1 MKGLAE
7 QAGIEAFT
15 VGAVKGAL
23 VICCGFHYRLLS
35 LDSALSH
42 NRNKKMDIFTA
53 TIVISLIL
61 FVAIGN
67 YAGKSV
73 KNLDDYIVAG
83 RRAPTLLIV
92 GTLVASVMSSVAFL
106 GEAGFTYDGQMGAY
120 LLFPSTSAAG
130 YVIGALFFGR
140 YLRRS
145 RAATVADFFGQR
157 FNSFR
162 LQRVAGIII
171 MLSIG
176 IYLLI
181 VTQGAAILLSDLT
194 QLSYF
199 QSLIL
204 VWLSY
209 TFFTMYSGSKG
220 VILTDTLMFLL
231 FTGATLV
238 FAYYVVSDLG
248 GVAASIEGMSQLESK
263 PGIASWSGIVGA
275 GTEWPTALDYLIW
288 AFVIDLAW
296 SAVYIVGPWQAGRH
310 LMARDEHVVLR
321 SAMYA
326 LVIVALLQT
335 VIYGLGG
342 IVNLVKSDIT
352 PSETVLVWAARNL
365 VPDFLGALVL
375 AGIMA
380 AALSSAS
387 TFLSLVGFSASNDVV
402 RRQKTLDLR
411 STRIV
416 MMTVGVV
423 VLLASFYF
431 PPNIFWLMLFVGT
444 VYASSW
450 GPVGLMSVWSKRI
463 TESAAYW
470 GMITG
475 FVFNVIPAGLEY
487 LGYIK
492 WPSYLHPAIIGT
504 AVSLITIYVVSR
516 AGAVTEQ
523 EADFRHKLHLTPEE
537 DCDAKKVNTTLIAPV
552 FLILYGCVM
561 PFLVVNYY
569 IKPYQRGT
577 GEILPDG
584 SMNWQ
589 TGEAWFSLSPA
600 IVFVSLG
607 LLAAFVIWRGYRPKV
622 E

>member
-1 MKGLAE
+1 
-7 QAGIEAFT
+7 
-15 VGAVKGAL
+15 
-23 VICCGFHYRLLS
+23 
-35 LDSALSH
+35 
-42 NRNKKMDIFTA
+42 MDIFTL
-53 TIVISLIL
+53 TIAISLIL
-61 FVAIGN
+61 FVIIGN
-67 YAGKSV
+67 YAGKNV
-73 KNLDDYIVAG
+73 KDLDDYFVAG
-83 RRAPTLLIV
+83 RRAPTILIV

-106 GEAGFTYDGQMGAY
+106 GEAGFTYDGQLGAY
-120 LLFPSTSAAG
+120 MLFPSTSAAG

-145 RAATVADFFGQR
+145 RATTVADFFGQR

-162 LQRVAGIII
+162 VQRVSGIII

-181 VTQGAAILLSDLT
+181 VTQGASILLADITELT
-194 QLSYF
+194 YF
-199 QSLIL
+199 QSLMV

-209 TFFTMYSGSKG
+209 TFFTMYAGSKG

-238 FAYYVVSDLG
+238 FAYYIVSDLG
-248 GVAASIEGMSQLESK
+248 GIALSIENMAQLESK
-263 PGIASWSGIVGA
+263 PGIASWSGIVGP
-275 GTEWPTALDYLIW
+275 GTEWPTAMDYLIW
-288 AFVIDLAW
+288 AFVVDIAW

-310 LMARDEHVVLR
+310 LMAKDEHVVLR
-321 SAMYA
+321 SSMYA
-326 LVIVALLQT
+326 LIIVALLQT
-335 VIYGLGG
+335 IIYGLGG
-342 IVNLVKSDIT
+342 IVNLVKTDIT

-365 VPDFLGALVL
+365 VPEFLGALVL

-402 RRQKTLDLR
+402 KRKKALDLR
-411 STRIV
+411 AIRII
-416 MMTVGVV
+416 MMFVGIV
-423 VLLASFYF
+423 VLFASFYF
-431 PPNIFWLMLFVGT
+431 PPNIFWLMIFVGT

-450 GPVGLMSVWSKRI
+450 GPVGLMSVWSKSI
-463 TESAAYW
+463 TESAAHW

-487 LGYIK
+487 LGYIT

-504 AVSLITIYVVSR
+504 VISLITIGILSKT
-516 AGAVTEQ
+516 GTVTEQ
-523 EADFRHKLHLTPEE
+523 EAAYRTKLHITPEE
-537 DCDAKKVNTTLIAPV
+537 DCDAKKTRTTMIAPIA
-552 FLILYGCVM
+552 LLLYGCTM

-577 GEILPDG
+577 GEILADG

-589 TGEAWFSLSPA
+589 TGEAWFSLAPA
-600 IVFVSLG
+600 TVFISLG
-607 LLAAFVIWRGYRPKV
+607 ILAAVVIRRSYNPKISSPSKITA
-622 E
+622 

>member
-1 MKGLAE
+1 
-7 QAGIEAFT
+7 
-15 VGAVKGAL
+15 
-23 VICCGFHYRLLS
+23 
-35 LDSALSH
+35 
-42 NRNKKMDIFTA
+42 MDIFTL
-53 TIVISLIL
+53 TIVITLVL
-61 FVAIGN
+61 FVVIGN
-67 YAGKSV
+67 YAGKNVRS
-73 KNLDDYIVAG
+73 LDDYFVAG
-83 RRAPTLLIV
+83 RRAPTILIV

-106 GEAGFTYDGQMGAY
+106 GEAGFTYDGQLGAY
-120 LLFPSTSAAG
+120 MLFPSTSAAG

-145 RAATVADFFGQR
+145 RATTVADFFGQR

-162 LQRVAGIII
+162 VQRASGIII

-181 VTQGAAILLSDLT
+181 VTQGAAILLTDLT
-194 QLSYF
+194 ELTYV

-209 TFFTMYSGSKG
+209 TFFTMYAGSKG
-220 VILTDTLMFLL
+220 VILTDTLMFLM

-238 FAYYVVSDLG
+238 FAYYIVSDLG
-248 GVAASIEGMSQLESK
+248 GIAASIENMAQLESK
-263 PGIASWSGIVGA
+263 PGIASWSGIVGP
-275 GTEWPTALDYLIW
+275 GTEWPTPMDYLIW
-288 AFVIDLAW
+288 AFVVDIAW

-310 LMARDEHVVLR
+310 LMAKDEHVVLR

-326 LVIVALLQT
+326 LIIVALLQII
-335 VIYGLGG
+335 IYGLGG
-342 IVNLVKSDIT
+342 IVNLVKTDIT

-365 VPDFLGALVL
+365 VPEFLGALVL

-402 RRQKTLDLR
+402 KREKPLELR
-411 STRIV
+411 SIRFIMMIV
-416 MMTVGVV
+416 GIF
-423 VLLASFYF
+423 VLLASFFF

-450 GPVGLMSVWSKRI
+450 GPVGLMSVWSKSI

-475 FVFNVIPAGLEY
+475 FVFNVIPAALEY
-487 LGYIK
+487 LGYIT

-504 AVSLITIYVVSR
+504 VISLITIGILSKR
-516 AGAVTEQ
+516 GAVTEQ
-523 EADFRHKLHLTPEE
+523 EASYRIKLHMTPEE
-537 DCDAKKVNTTLIAPV
+537 DCDAKKTRITMIAP
-552 FLILYGCVM
+552 LALLLYGCTM
-561 PFLVVNYY
+561 PFLVVHFY

-577 GEILPDG
+577 GEILADG
-584 SMNWQ
+584 AMNWQ
-589 TGEAWFSLSPA
+589 TGEAWFSLAPA
-600 IVFVSLG
+600 ILFTSLG
-607 LLAAFVIWRGYRPKV
+607 ILAAIVIRRSYHPQTSYDPETKA
-622 E
+622 

>member
-1 MKGLAE
+1 
-7 QAGIEAFT
+7 
-15 VGAVKGAL
+15 
-23 VICCGFHYRLLS
+23 
-35 LDSALSH
+35 
-42 NRNKKMDIFTA
+42 MDIFTI
-53 TIVISLIL
+53 TIIISLIL
-61 FVAIGN
+61 FILIGN

-73 KNLDDYIVAG
+73 KNLDDYFVAG
-83 RRAPTLLIV
+83 RRAPTILIV

-106 GEAGFTYDGQMGAY
+106 GEAGFTYAGQMGAY
-120 LLFPSTSAAG
+120 LLFPATASSG

-145 RAATVADFFGQR
+145 RASTVADFFGKR

-162 LQRVAGIII
+162 VQQVSGIII

-181 VTQGAAILLSDLT
+181 VTQGAAILLADIT
-194 QLSYF
+194 DLSYF

-220 VILTDTLMFLL
+220 VIITDTLMFLL
-231 FTGATLV
+231 FTGATLT
-238 FAYYVVSDLG
+238 FAYYIISDLG
-248 GVAASIEGMSQLESK
+248 GIVSSIENMAQLESK
-263 PGIASWSGIVGA
+263 SGIASWSGIVGP
-275 GTEWPTALDYLIW
+275 GTEWPTAMDYLIW
-288 AFVIDLAW
+288 AFVTDIAW
-296 SAVYIVGPWQAGRH
+296 SAVYIVSPWQAGRH
-310 LMARDEHVVLR
+310 LMAKDEHVVLR

-326 LVIVALLQT
+326 IIIVALLDT
-335 VIYGLGG
+335 VIYGVAGV
-342 IVNLVKSDIT
+342 INLVNTDIT

-365 VPDFLGALVL
+365 VPEFLGALVL

-387 TFLSLVGFSASNDVV
+387 TFLSLVGFSASNDIMK
-402 RRQKTLDLR
+402 REKELDLR
-411 STRIV
+411 SMRII
-416 MMTVGVV
+416 MMLVGIV
-423 VLLASFYF
+423 VLIASFYF
-431 PPNIFWLMLFVGT
+431 PPNIFWLMIFVGT

-450 GPVGLMSVWSKRI
+450 GPVGLMSVWSKSI

-475 FVFNVIPAGLEY
+475 FVFNVIPACLEY
-487 LGYIK
+487 LGYIT

-504 AVSLITIYVVSR
+504 VISLITIRIISKR
-516 AGAVTEQ
+516 DTVTEQ
-523 EADFRHKLHLTPEE
+523 ESAYRIKLHITPEK
-537 DCDAKKVNTTLIAPV
+537 DIDAKKARTSMIAPIT
-552 FLILYGCVM
+552 LILYGCTM
-561 PFLVVNYY
+561 PFLVVYYY

-577 GEILPDG
+577 GEILADG

-600 IVFVSLG
+600 IIFITLG
-607 LLAAFVIWRGYRPKV
+607 ALAIIVIRRNYIPKTKT
-622 E
+622 

>member
-1 MKGLAE
+1 
-7 QAGIEAFT
+7 
-15 VGAVKGAL
+15 
-23 VICCGFHYRLLS
+23 
-35 LDSALSH
+35 
-42 NRNKKMDIFTA
+42 MDIFTI
-53 TIVISLIL
+53 TIVLSLVL
-61 FVAIGN
+61 FVVIGN
-67 YAGKSV
+67 YAGKNV
-73 KNLDDYIVAG
+73 HNLDDYFVAG
-83 RRAPTLLIV
+83 RRAPTILIV

-145 RAATVADFFGQR
+145 RATTVAAFFGQR

-162 LQRVAGIII
+162 VQQVSGIII

-194 QLSYF
+194 ELTYF
-199 QSLIL
+199 QSLIG

-231 FTGATLV
+231 FTGATLI
-238 FAYYVVSDLG
+238 FAYYIVNDLG
-248 GVAASIEGMSQLESK
+248 GIASSIENMAQLESK
-263 PGIASWSGIVGA
+263 AGIASWSGIVGP
-275 GTEWPTALDYLIW
+275 GTEWPTAMDYLIW
-288 AFVIDLAW
+288 AFVIDFAW

-310 LMARDEHVVLR
+310 LMAKNEHVVLR

-326 LVIVALLQT
+326 LIIVALLQI

-365 VPDFLGALVL
+365 VPEFLGALVL

-402 RRQKTLDLR
+402 KREKELDLR
-411 STRIV
+411 SIRII
-416 MMTVGVV
+416 MMIVGIV
-423 VLLASFYF
+423 VLLASFFF

-450 GPVGLMSVWSKRI
+450 GPVGLMSVWSKSI

-487 LGYIK
+487 LGYIT

-504 AVSLITIYVVSR
+504 VISLITIRIISKR
-516 AGAVTEQ
+516 STVTEQ
-523 EADFRHKLHLTPEE
+523 EAAYRIKLHITPEE
-537 DCDAKKVNTTLIAPV
+537 DCDAKKTRTTMIAAIA
-552 FLILYGCVM
+552 LILYGCTM

-577 GEILPDG
+577 GEILADG
-584 SMNWQ
+584 SMNWH
-589 TGEAWFSLSPA
+589 TGEAWFSLSSA
-600 IVFVSLG
+600 IVFIPLG
-607 LLAAFVIWRGYRPKV
+607 ILAAIVIWRCYYPKV
-622 E
+622 KAYKSAFAEKR

>member
-1 MKGLAE
+1 
-7 QAGIEAFT
+7 
-15 VGAVKGAL
+15 
-23 VICCGFHYRLLS
+23 
-35 LDSALSH
+35 
-42 NRNKKMDIFTA
+42 MDIFTI
-53 TIVISLIL
+53 TIVISLVL
-61 FVAIGN
+61 FMAIGN
-67 YAGKSV
+67 YAGKNV
-73 KNLDDYIVAG
+73 NNLDDYFVAG
-83 RRAPTLLIV
+83 RRAPTVLIV

-120 LLFPSTSAAG
+120 LLFPSTAAAG

-145 RAATVADFFGQR
+145 RATTVAAFFGQR

-162 LQRVAGIII
+162 VQQVSGIII
-171 MLSIG
+171 ILSIS

-181 VTQGAAILLSDLT
+181 VTQGAAILLSDLAELT
-194 QLSYF
+194 YF
-199 QSLIL
+199 QSLIG

-209 TFFTMYSGSKG
+209 TIFTMYSGSKG

-238 FAYYVVSDLG
+238 FAYYIVNDLG
-248 GVAASIEGMSQLESK
+248 GIASSIENMAQLESK
-263 PGIASWSGIVGA
+263 AGIASWSGIVGP
-275 GTEWPTALDYLIW
+275 GTEWPTAMDYLIW
-288 AFVIDLAW
+288 AFVIDIAW

-310 LMARDEHVVLR
+310 LMAKNEHVVLR

-326 LVIVALLQT
+326 LIIVALLQT

-365 VPDFLGALVL
+365 VPEILGALVL

-402 RRQKTLDLR
+402 KREKELDLR
-411 STRIV
+411 SIRII
-416 MMTVGVV
+416 MMIVGIV

-450 GPVGLMSVWSKRI
+450 GPVGLMSVWSKSI

-487 LGYIK
+487 LGYVT

-504 AVSLITIYVVSR
+504 VISLITIRIISKR
-516 AGAVTEQ
+516 SAVTEQ
-523 EADFRHKLHLTPEE
+523 EVAYRIKLHITPGE
-537 DCDAKKVNTTLIAPV
+537 DIDAKKARTTMIAP
-552 FLILYGCVM
+552 FALILYGCTM
-561 PFLVVNYY
+561 PFLMVNYY

-577 GEILPDG
+577 GEILADG
-584 SMNWQ
+584 SMNWHA
-589 TGEAWFSLSPA
+589 GEAWFSLSSA
-600 IVFVSLG
+600 FVFIPLG
-607 LLAAFVIWRGYRPKV
+607 ILAAIVIWRNYYPKAKAYKTAFA
-622 E
+622 EKR

>member
-1 MKGLAE
+1 MDV
-7 QAGIEAFT
+7 FT
-15 VGAVKGAL
+15 L
-23 VICCGFHYRLLS
+23 
-35 LDSALSH
+35 
-42 NRNKKMDIFTA
+42 
-53 TIVISLIL
+53 TIVISLIF
-61 FVAIGN
+61 FVAIGY

-73 KNLDDYIVAG
+73 KDLDDYIVAG
-83 RRAPTLLIV
+83 RRAPTILIV

-120 LLFPSTSAAG
+120 MLFPSTSAAG

-145 RAATVADFFGQR
+145 RATTVADFFGQR

-162 LQRVAGIII
+162 VQQASGIII
-171 MLSIG
+171 VLSIG
-176 IYLLI
+176 VYLLI

-194 QLSYF
+194 ELTYV

-204 VWLSY
+204 AWLSY
-209 TFFTMYSGSKG
+209 TLFTMYSGSKG

-238 FAYYVVSDLG
+238 FAYYIVSDLG
-248 GVAASIEGMSQLESK
+248 GIASSIENMAQLESK
-263 PGIASWSGIVGA
+263 PGIASWSGIVGP
-275 GTEWPTALDYLIW
+275 GTEWPTAMDYLIW
-288 AFVIDLAW
+288 AVVIDLAW

-310 LMARDEHVVLR
+310 LMAKDEHVVLR
-321 SAMYA
+321 SAIYA
-326 LVIVALLQT
+326 FIIVVLLQIT
-335 VIYGLGG
+335 IYGLGG
-342 IVNLVKSDIT
+342 VVNLVKSDIT

-365 VPDFLGALVL
+365 VPEFLGALVL

-402 RRQKTLDLR
+402 KREKDLSLR
-411 STRIV
+411 STRAV
-416 MMTVGVV
+416 MMIVGII
-423 VLLASFYF
+423 VLLASLYF

-450 GPVGLMSVWSKRI
+450 GPVGLMSIWSKRI

-470 GMITG
+470 GMIAG
-475 FVFNVIPAGLEY
+475 FSFNVIPAGLEY
-487 LGYIK
+487 LGFIK

-504 AVSLITIYVVSR
+504 VVSLITILVISKR
-516 AGAVTEQ
+516 GAVTQ
-523 EADFRHKLHLTPEE
+523 REAAYRTKLHITPAE
-537 DCDAKKVNTTLIAPV
+537 DCDARKVRTTMLAPV
-552 FLILYGCVM
+552 ILILYGCIM
-561 PFLVVNYY
+561 PFLVVHYY

-577 GEILPDG
+577 GELLADG
-584 SMNWQ
+584 SLNWQ

-600 IVFVSLG
+600 VLFISLG
-607 LLAAFVIWRGYRPKV
+607 VLAALVIWRSYTPKI
-622 E
+622 ENAA

>member
-1 MKGLAE
+1 
-7 QAGIEAFT
+7 
-15 VGAVKGAL
+15 
-23 VICCGFHYRLLS
+23 
-35 LDSALSH
+35 
-42 NRNKKMDIFTA
+42 MDIFSL
-53 TIVISLIL
+53 TIIISLVL

-67 YAGKSV
+67 YAGKNV
-73 KNLDDYIVAG
+73 KNLDDYFVAG
-83 RRAPTLLIV
+83 RRAPTILIV

-120 LLFPSTSAAG
+120 ILFPSTSTAG

-145 RAATVADFFGQR
+145 RATTVADFFGRR

-162 LQRVAGIII
+162 VQQASGIII

-194 QLSYF
+194 DLTYF
-199 QSLIL
+199 QSLIV

-238 FAYYVVSDLG
+238 FAYYIVSDLG
-248 GVAASIEGMSQLESK
+248 GIASSIESMAQLESK
-263 PGIASWSGIVGA
+263 AGIASWSGIVGP
-275 GTEWPTALDYLIW
+275 GTEWPTAMDYLLW
-288 AFVIDLAW
+288 SFVIDIAW

-310 LMARDEHVVLR
+310 LMAKNEHVVLR

-326 LVIVALLQT
+326 LIIVALLQI

-342 IVNLVKSDIT
+342 IINLVKLDIT

-365 VPDFLGALVL
+365 VPEFLGALVL

-402 RRQKTLDLR
+402 KREKELDLR
-411 STRIV
+411 SIRII
-416 MMTVGVV
+416 MMIIGIV

-450 GPVGLMSVWSKRI
+450 GPVGLMSIWSKSI
-463 TESAAYW
+463 TEAAAYW

-475 FVFNVIPAGLEY
+475 FVFNVVPAGLEY
-487 LGYIK
+487 LGYIT

-504 AVSLITIYVVSR
+504 VISLITIGIISKR
-516 AGAVTEQ
+516 GTVTEQ
-523 EADFRHKLHLTPEE
+523 EVAYRVKLHITPEE
-537 DCDAKKVNTTLIAPV
+537 DLDAKETMTTMIAPIA
-552 FLILYGCVM
+552 LILYGCTM
-561 PFLVVNYY
+561 PFLMVNYY

-577 GEILPDG
+577 GEILADG

-589 TGEAWFSLSPA
+589 TGEAWFSLSSA
-600 IVFVSLG
+600 IVFISLG
-607 LLAAFVIWRGYRPKV
+607 ILAAIVIWRSYYPKTKTV
-622 E
+622 

>member
-1 MKGLAE
+1 
-7 QAGIEAFT
+7 
-15 VGAVKGAL
+15 
-23 VICCGFHYRLLS
+23 
-35 LDSALSH
+35 
-42 NRNKKMDIFTA
+42 MDIFTV
-53 TIVISLIL
+53 TIVISLVL
-61 FVAIGN
+61 FIAIGN
-67 YAGKSV
+67 YAGKNV
-73 KNLDDYIVAG
+73 KNLDDYLVAG
-83 RRAPTLLIV
+83 RRAPTILIV

-120 LLFPSTSAAG
+120 VLFPSTAAAG

-145 RAATVADFFGQR
+145 RATTVADFFGQR

-162 LQRVAGIII
+162 VRQASGIII

-194 QLSYF
+194 ALTYF
-199 QSLIL
+199 HSLIV

-231 FTGATLV
+231 FTSATLV
-238 FAYYVVSDLG
+238 FAYYIVSDLG
-248 GVAASIEGMSQLESK
+248 GIASSIENMAQLESK
-263 PGIASWSGIVGA
+263 PGIASWSGIVGP
-275 GTEWPTALDYLIW
+275 GTEWPTPMDYLIW

-310 LMARDEHVVLR
+310 LMAKNEHVVLR

-326 LVIVALLQT
+326 LIIVALLQT
-335 VIYGLGG
+335 AIYFLGG
-342 IVNLVKSDIT
+342 IVNLVKTDIT

-365 VPDFLGALVL
+365 VPEFLGALVL

-402 RRQKTLDLR
+402 KREKAPDLR
-411 STRIV
+411 SIRVI

-423 VLLASFYF
+423 VLLASLYF

-444 VYASSW
+444 IYASSW
-450 GPVGLMSVWSKRI
+450 GPVGLMSIWSKSI
-463 TESAAYW
+463 TEAAAYW
-470 GMITG
+470 GMISG

-487 LGYIK
+487 FGYIT

-504 AVSLITIYVVSR
+504 VISLITIRIISKR
-516 AGAVTEQ
+516 GTVTGQ
-523 EADFRHKLHLTPEE
+523 ETAYRDELHITPEE
-537 DCDAKKVNTTLIAPV
+537 DIEAKKTRVTMIAPV
-552 FLILYGCVM
+552 LLILYGCAM
-561 PFLVVNYY
+561 PFAMVNYY

-577 GEILPDG
+577 GEILADG

-600 IVFVSLG
+600 VIFISLG
-607 LLAAFVIWRGYRPKV
+607 TLAAIVIWRNYHPGMNQANNLKPGVHTETDSNR
-622 E
+622 

>member
-1 MKGLAE
+1 VD
-7 QAGIEAFT
+7 IYS
-15 VGAVKGAL
+15 VS
-23 VICCGFHYRLLS
+23 ILLS
-35 LDSALSH
+35 
-42 NRNKKMDIFTA
+42 I
-53 TIVISLIL
+53 IVYIA
-61 FVAIGN
+61 VGN
-67 YAGKSV
+67 YAGRRV
-73 KNLDDYIVAG
+73 KDLDDYFVAG
-83 RRAPTLLIV
+83 RRAPTILIV

-120 LLFPSTSAAG
+120 MLFPSISAAG

-145 RAATVADFFGQR
+145 RAITVADFFGQR

-162 LQRVAGIII
+162 VQQASGIII

-181 VTQGAAILLSDLT
+181 VTQGASILLTDLT
-194 QLSYF
+194 DLTYF
-199 QSLIL
+199 QSLIV
-204 VWLSY
+204 VWVSY

-238 FAYYVVSDLG
+238 FAYYIVSDLG
-248 GVAASIEGMSQLESK
+248 GIASSIENMAQLESK
-263 PGIASWSGIVGA
+263 AGIASWSGIVGP
-275 GTEWPTALDYLIW
+275 GTEWPTAMDYLIW
-288 AFVIDLAW
+288 AFVIDIAW

-310 LMARDEHVVLR
+310 LMAKDEHVVLR

-326 LVIVALLQT
+326 LIIVALLQI

-342 IVNLVKSDIT
+342 IVNLVKTDIT

-402 RRQKTLDLR
+402 KREKALDLR
-411 STRIV
+411 SVRII
-416 MMTVGVV
+416 MLIVGVV

-444 VYASSW
+444 VYGSSW
-450 GPVGLMSVWSKRI
+450 GPVGLMSIWSKGI

-470 GMITG
+470 GMISG
-475 FVFNVIPAGLEY
+475 FVFNVIPAGIEY
-487 LGYIK
+487 LGYIT

-504 AVSLITIYVVSR
+504 VISLITIGIISKR
-516 AGAVTEQ
+516 STVTEQ
-523 EADFRHKLHLTPEE
+523 EAAYRIKLHITPEE
-537 DCDAKKVNTTLIAPV
+537 DCDAKKTRTTMIAPII
-552 FLILYGCVM
+552 LILYGCTM
-561 PFLVVNYY
+561 PFLMVNYY

-577 GEILPDG
+577 GEILADG
-584 SMNWQ
+584 SMNCQ
-589 TGEAWFSLSPA
+589 SGEAWFSLSPA
-600 IVFVSLG
+600 IIFISLG
-607 LLAAFVIWRGYRPKV
+607 TLAAIVIWRNYNPKKTRGNQPGALKSSS
-622 E
+622 

>member
-1 MKGLAE
+1 
-7 QAGIEAFT
+7 
-15 VGAVKGAL
+15 
-23 VICCGFHYRLLS
+23 
-35 LDSALSH
+35 
-42 NRNKKMDIFTA
+42 MDIFTL
-53 TIVISLIL
+53 TIVISLVL
-61 FVAIGN
+61 FIAIGN
-67 YAGKSV
+67 YAGKGV
-73 KNLDDYIVAG
+73 KNLDDYFVAG
-83 RRAPTLLIV
+83 RRAPTILIV

-120 LLFPSTSAAG
+120 LLFPSTAAAG

-145 RAATVADFFGQR
+145 RATTVADFFGQR

-162 LQRVAGIII
+162 LRQVSGIII
-171 MLSIG
+171 MISIG

-181 VTQGAAILLSDLT
+181 VTQGASILLSDLT
-194 QLSYF
+194 DLTYF
-199 QSLIL
+199 QSLIV

-238 FAYYVVSDLG
+238 FAYYIVSDLG
-248 GVAASIEGMSQLESK
+248 GIASSIESMAQLESK
-263 PGIASWSGIVGA
+263 AGIASWSGIVGP
-275 GTEWPTALDYLIW
+275 GTEWPTAMDYLIW
-288 AFVIDLAW
+288 AFVIDIAW

-310 LMARDEHVVLR
+310 LMARNEHVVLR

-326 LVIVALLQT
+326 LIIVALLQI

-342 IVNLVKSDIT
+342 IVNLVKTDIT
-352 PSETVLVWAARNL
+352 PSETVLVWAAKNL
-365 VPDFLGALVL
+365 VPEFLGALVL

-387 TFLSLVGFSASNDVV
+387 TFLSLVGFSASNDIVK
-402 RRQKTLDLR
+402 REKPLDLR
-411 STRIV
+411 SIRIIMLV
-416 MMTVGVV
+416 VGVV

-450 GPVGLMSVWSKRI
+450 GPVGLMSIWSKNI

-470 GMITG
+470 GMISG
-475 FVFNVIPAGLEY
+475 FVFNVIPAGIEY
-487 LGYIK
+487 LGYIT

-504 AVSLITIYVVSR
+504 AVGLITIHIISKRGVVT
-516 AGAVTEQ
+516 AQ
-523 EADFRHKLHLTPEE
+523 ESAYRIKLHITPEE
-537 DCDAKKVNTTLIAPV
+537 DIDASKTRMTMIAPAI
-552 FLILYGCVM
+552 LILYGCTM
-561 PFLVVNYY
+561 PFVMVNYY

-577 GEILPDG
+577 GEILSDG

-600 IVFVSLG
+600 IIFISLG
-607 LLAAFVIWRGYRPKV
+607 ALAATVIWRSYYPKLN
-622 E
+622 ETINLKQGI

>member
-1 MKGLAE
+1 MDV
-7 QAGIEAFT
+7 FT
-15 VGAVKGAL
+15 L
-23 VICCGFHYRLLS
+23 
-35 LDSALSH
+35 
-42 NRNKKMDIFTA
+42 

-61 FVAIGN
+61 FVVIGN
-67 YAGKSV
+67 YAGKNV
-73 KNLDDYIVAG
+73 KNLDDYFVAG
-83 RRAPTLLIV
+83 RRAPTILIV

-120 LLFPSTSAAG
+120 LLFPSVSAAG

-145 RAATVADFFGQR
+145 RATTVADFFGQR

-162 LQRVAGIII
+162 VQRTSGMII

-194 QLSYF
+194 ELGYL
-199 QSLIL
+199 QSLIV

-209 TFFTMYSGSKG
+209 TFFTMYAGSKG

-238 FAYYVVSDLG
+238 FAYYIVSDLG
-248 GVAASIEGMSQLESK
+248 GVASSIENMAQLESK
-263 PGIASWSGIVGA
+263 AGIASWSGIVGP
-275 GTEWPTALDYLIW
+275 GTEWPTPMDYLIW
-288 AFVIDLAW
+288 AFVIDIAW

-310 LMARDEHVVLR
+310 LMAKDEHVVLR

-326 LVIVALLQT
+326 LIIVALLQII
-335 VIYGLGG
+335 IYGLGG
-342 IVNLVKSDIT
+342 IVNLVKTDIT

-365 VPDFLGALVL
+365 VPEFLGALVL

-402 RRQKTLDLR
+402 KRDTPLELR
-411 STRIV
+411 SIRLI
-416 MMTVGVV
+416 MLAVGIV

-431 PPNIFWLMLFVGT
+431 PPNIFWLMLFVGS

-450 GPVGLMSVWSKRI
+450 GPVGLMSVWSKSI

-470 GMITG
+470 GMISG
-475 FVFNVIPAGLEY
+475 FVFNVIPAGIEY
-487 LGYIK
+487 IGYVN
-492 WPSYLHPAIIGT
+492 WPSYLHPAVIGT
-504 AVSLITIYVVSR
+504 VVSLITIRVLSKR
-516 AGAVTEQ
+516 GTVTEQ
-523 EADFRHKLHLTPEE
+523 EIAYRTKLHIAPDE
-537 DCDAKKVNTTLIAPV
+537 DRDAKKTRTTMIAPAA
-552 FLILYGCVM
+552 LILYGCTM
-561 PFLVVNYY
+561 PFIVVNYY

-577 GEILPDG
+577 GEILADG

-589 TGEAWFSLSPA
+589 TGEAWFSFGSA
-600 IVFVSLG
+600 IVFISLG
-607 LLAAFVIWRGYRPKV
+607 TLAAIVIWRSYHPKT
-622 E
+622 

>member
-1 MKGLAE
+1 MDV
-7 QAGIEAFT
+7 FT
-15 VGAVKGAL
+15 L
-23 VICCGFHYRLLS
+23 
-35 LDSALSH
+35 
-42 NRNKKMDIFTA
+42 
-53 TIVISLIL
+53 TIVICLVL
-61 FVAIGN
+61 FIVIGN
-67 YAGKSV
+67 YAGKNV
-73 KNLDDYIVAG
+73 KNLDDYFVAG
-83 RRAPTLLIV
+83 RRAPTILIV

-120 LLFPSTSAAG
+120 LLFPSVSAAG

-145 RAATVADFFGQR
+145 RATTVADFFGQR

-162 LQRVAGIII
+162 VQQTSGIII

-194 QLSYF
+194 ELGYL
-199 QSLIL
+199 QSLIV

-209 TFFTMYSGSKG
+209 TFFTMYAGSKG

-238 FAYYVVSDLG
+238 FAYYIVSDLG
-248 GVAASIEGMSQLESK
+248 GVASSIENMAQLESK
-263 PGIASWSGIVGA
+263 TGIASWSGIVGP
-275 GTEWPTALDYLIW
+275 GTEWPTPMDYFIW
-288 AFVIDLAW
+288 AFVIDIAW

-310 LMARDEHVVLR
+310 LMAKDEHVVLR

-326 LVIVALLQT
+326 LIIVALLQII
-335 VIYGLGG
+335 IYGLGG
-342 IVNLVKSDIT
+342 IVNLVKTDIT

-365 VPDFLGALVL
+365 VPEFLGALVL

-402 RRQKTLDLR
+402 KRDRPLELR
-411 STRIV
+411 SIRLI
-416 MMTVGVV
+416 MLAVGIV

-431 PPNIFWLMLFVGT
+431 PPNIFWLMLFVGS

-450 GPVGLMSVWSKRI
+450 GPVGLMSVWSKSI

-475 FVFNVIPAGLEY
+475 FVFNVTPAAIEY
-487 LGYIK
+487 LGYVD
-492 WPSYLHPAIIGT
+492 WPSYLHPAVIGT
-504 AVSLITIYVVSR
+504 VVSLITIRLLSNRGTVS
-516 AGAVTEQ
+516 EQ
-523 EADFRHKLHLTPEE
+523 EIAYRTKLH
-537 DCDAKKVNTTLIAPV
+537 IAPDEDRDARKTRTTMIAPAA
-552 FLILYGCVM
+552 LILYGCTM
-561 PFLVVNYY
+561 PFIVVNYY

-577 GEILPDG
+577 GEILADG

-589 TGEAWFSLSPA
+589 TGEAWFSFGSA
-600 IVFVSLG
+600 IVFISLG
-607 LLAAFVIWRGYRPKV
+607 TLAAIVIWRSYHPKT
-622 E
+622 

>member
-1 MKGLAE
+1 
-7 QAGIEAFT
+7 
-15 VGAVKGAL
+15 
-23 VICCGFHYRLLS
+23 
-35 LDSALSH
+35 
-42 NRNKKMDIFTA
+42 MDIFTL
-53 TIVISLIL
+53 TIIVSLIL

-67 YAGKSV
+67 YAGKNV
-73 KNLDDYIVAG
+73 KNLDDYFVAG
-83 RRAPTLLIV
+83 RRAPTILIV

-145 RAATVADFFGQR
+145 RATTVADFFGQR

-162 LQRVAGIII
+162 VQQASGIII

-181 VTQGAAILLSDLT
+181 VTQGAAILLTDLT
-194 QLSYF
+194 ELTYF
-199 QSLIL
+199 QSLIG

-209 TFFTMYSGSKG
+209 TLFTMYSGSKG

-238 FAYYVVSDLG
+238 FAYYIVSDLG
-248 GVAASIEGMSQLESK
+248 GIASSIENMAQLESK
-263 PGIASWSGIVGA
+263 AGIASWSGIVGP
-275 GTEWPTALDYLIW
+275 GTEWPKAMDYLIW
-288 AFVIDLAW
+288 AFVIDIAW

-310 LMARDEHVVLR
+310 LMAKNEHVVLR

-326 LVIVALLQT
+326 LIIVALLQI
-335 VIYGLGG
+335 VIYGLSG

-365 VPDFLGALVL
+365 VPEFLGALVL

-402 RRQKTLDLR
+402 KREKELNLR
-411 STRIV
+411 SIRLI
-416 MMTVGVV
+416 MMTVGAV

-450 GPVGLMSVWSKRI
+450 GPVGLMSIWSKSI

-475 FVFNVIPAGLEY
+475 FVFNVAPASLEY
-487 LGYIK
+487 LGYIT

-504 AVSLITIYVVSR
+504 VISLITIGIISKR
-516 AGAVTEQ
+516 DTVTEQ
-523 EADFRHKLHLTPEE
+523 EVAYRIKLHITPEE
-537 DCDAKKVNTTLIAPV
+537 DLDARKTKTTMIAPIA
-552 FLILYGCVM
+552 LILYGCTM
-561 PFLVVNYY
+561 PILMVNYY

-577 GEILPDG
+577 GEILADG

-589 TGEAWFSLSPA
+589 TGEAWFSLSSA
-600 IVFVSLG
+600 IVFISLG
-607 LLAAFVIWRGYRPKV
+607 TLAAIVIWRSYYPKT
-622 E
+622 

>member
-1 MKGLAE
+1 
-7 QAGIEAFT
+7 
-15 VGAVKGAL
+15 
-23 VICCGFHYRLLS
+23 
-35 LDSALSH
+35 
-42 NRNKKMDIFTA
+42 MDIFTI

-61 FVAIGN
+61 FIVIGN

-73 KNLDDYIVAG
+73 KNLDDYMVAG
-83 RRAPTLLIV
+83 RRAPTILIV

-120 LLFPSTSAAG
+120 MLFPSTSAAG

-145 RAATVADFFGQR
+145 RATTVAAFFGQR
-157 FNSFR
+157 FCSFR
-162 LQRVAGIII
+162 VQQVSGIII

-194 QLSYF
+194 ELTYF

-209 TFFTMYSGSKG
+209 TLFTMYSGSKG

-238 FAYYVVSDLG
+238 FAYYIVSDLG
-248 GVAASIEGMSQLESK
+248 GIASSVENIAQLESK
-263 PGIASWSGIVGA
+263 AGIASWSGIVGP
-275 GTEWPTALDYLIW
+275 GTEWPTAMDYLIW
-288 AFVIDLAW
+288 AFVIDIAW

-310 LMARDEHVVLR
+310 LMAKDEHVVLR

-326 LVIVALLQT
+326 LIIVALLQI

-365 VPDFLGALVL
+365 VPEFLGALVL

-402 RRQKTLDLR
+402 KREKELDLR
-411 STRIV
+411 SIRII
-416 MMTVGVV
+416 MMIVGIV

-431 PPNIFWLMLFVGT
+431 PSNIFWLMLFVGT

-450 GPVGLMSVWSKRI
+450 GPVGLMSVWSKSI

-487 LGYIK
+487 LGYIT

-504 AVSLITIYVVSR
+504 VISLVTIRIISKR
-516 AGAVTEQ
+516 GAVTEQ
-523 EADFRHKLHLTPEE
+523 EVAYRIKLHITPEE
-537 DCDAKKVNTTLIAPV
+537 DCDVKKTRTTMIAPII
-552 FLILYGCVM
+552 LILYGCTM

-577 GEILPDG
+577 GEILADG

-589 TGEAWFSLSPA
+589 TGEAWFSLSSA
-600 IVFVSLG
+600 IVFISLG
-607 LLAAFVIWRGYRPKV
+607 TLAAFVIWRSYNPKI
-622 E
+622 ENEA

>member
-1 MKGLAE
+1 
-7 QAGIEAFT
+7 
-15 VGAVKGAL
+15 
-23 VICCGFHYRLLS
+23 
-35 LDSALSH
+35 
-42 NRNKKMDIFTA
+42 MDIFTI

-61 FVAIGN
+61 FIAIGN
-67 YAGKSV
+67 YAGKNV
-73 KNLDDYIVAG
+73 KTLDDYFVAG
-83 RRAPTLLIV
+83 RRAPTILIV

-120 LLFPSTSAAG
+120 LLFPSTAAAG

-145 RAATVADFFGQR
+145 RATTVADFFGRR

-162 LQRVAGIII
+162 VQRASGIII

-181 VTQGAAILLSDLT
+181 VSQGASILLSDLT
-194 QLSYF
+194 DLTYF
-199 QSLIL
+199 QSLIV

-209 TFFTMYSGSKG
+209 TFFTIYSGSKG

-238 FAYYVVSDLG
+238 FGYYIVSDLG
-248 GVAASIEGMSQLESK
+248 GIAASIENMAQLESK
-263 PGIASWSGIVGA
+263 AGIASWSGIVGP
-275 GTEWPTALDYLIW
+275 GTEWPTAMDYLIW
-288 AFVIDLAW
+288 AFIIDIAW

-310 LMARDEHVVLR
+310 LMAKNEHVVLR
-321 SAMYA
+321 SSMYA
-326 LVIVALLQT
+326 LIIVALLQI

-342 IVNLVKSDIT
+342 IVNLVKTDIT
-352 PSETVLVWAARNL
+352 PSETVLVWAAKNL
-365 VPDFLGALVL
+365 VPEFLGALVL

-402 RRQKTLDLR
+402 KRKKALDLR
-411 STRIV
+411 SIRII
-416 MMTVGVV
+416 MMIVGVV

-450 GPVGLMSVWSKRI
+450 GPVGLMSIWSKSI

-470 GMITG
+470 GMISG

-487 LGYIK
+487 LGYIT
-492 WPSYLHPAIIGT
+492 WPSYLHPAVIGT
-504 AVSLITIYVVSR
+504 VIGLITIGIISKR
-516 AGAVTEQ
+516 GAVTEQ
-523 EADFRHKLHLTPEE
+523 EAVYRDELHITPEE
-537 DCDAKKVNTTLIAPV
+537 DIDAKKTRTTMIAPV
-552 FLILYGCVM
+552 VLIVYGCTM
-561 PFLVVNYY
+561 PFVMVNYY

-577 GEILPDG
+577 GEILADG

-600 IVFVSLG
+600 IIFISLG
-607 LLAAFVIWRGYRPKV
+607 TLAAIVIWRSYNPKKTAGNQPGALKSSS
-622 E
+622 